1 MVLSASA
8 VSLVS
13 ITVTVL
19 MVAAMLYLVWGA
31 LDSDIH
37 SPSPGTEDRPELDDA
52 EDADADVSASET
64 PDDNTP

>member
-13 ITVTVL
+13 VSVTVL
-19 MVAAMLYLVWGA
+19 MVAAMLYLVWGS

-37 SPSPGTEDRPELDDA
+37 TPSPGSEDHPELDDDGDDSD
-52 EDADADVSASET
+52 EASGEL
-64 PDDNTP
+64 PDGNAA

>member
-1 MVLSASA
+1 MVLSAST

-13 ITVTVL
+13 VAVTVL

-37 SPSPGTEDRPELDDA
+37 SPSPGEDRPELDDA
-52 EDADADVSASET
+52 DDAEADDASGELTEGNAA
-64 PDDNTP
+64 

>member
-13 ITVTVL
+13 VAVTVL

-31 LDSDIH
+31 LGDDIH
-37 SPSPGTEDRPELDDA
+37 TPSPGNEDRPDLDDDDDA
-52 EDADADVSASET
+52 ESDEASSELT
-64 PDDNTP
+64 DGNTA

>member
-1 MVLSASA
+1 MVLSVSA

-37 SPSPGTEDRPELDDA
+37 SPSPGNEDRPELDDV
-52 EDADADVSASET
+52 EDADADESASEL
-64 PDDNTP
+64 PDGNTA

>member
-13 ITVTVL
+13 ITMTVL

-31 LDSDIH
+31 LDSDVH
-37 SPSPGTEDRPELDDA
+37 SPSPDTGDRPELDDA
-52 EDADADVSASET
+52 EDADADEASGEL
-64 PDDNTP
+64 PDGNAA

>member
-19 MVAAMLYLVWGA
+19 MVAAMLYLVWGS
-31 LDSDIH
+31 LDSDVH
-37 SPSPGTEDRPELDDA
+37 TPSPGDTEQPELDEGD
-52 EDADADVSASET
+52 ET
-64 PDDNTP
+64 DGDREELPEGNAA

>member
-13 ITVTVL
+13 VAVTVL

-31 LDSDIH
+31 LGDDIH
-37 SPSPGTEDRPELDDA
+37 TPSPGNEDRPELDDDDA
-52 EDADADVSASET
+52 ESDEASSELT
-64 PDDNTP
+64 DGNTA

>member
-13 ITVTVL
+13 ISATVL
-19 MVAAMLYLVWGA
+19 MVAAMLYLVWGS

-37 SPSPGTEDRPELDDA
+37 SPSPGSEDRPELGDADDA
-52 EDADADVSASET
+52 DDAAGELSDGRSA
-64 PDDNTP
+64 

>member
-1 MVLSASA
+1 MVLSAA
-8 VSLVS
+8 TVSLVS

-37 SPSPGTEDRPELDDA
+37 SPSPGDDDRPELDDA
-52 EDADADVSASET
+52 EEGGSDESASEL
-64 PDDNTP
+64 PDGNAA

>member
-37 SPSPGTEDRPELDDA
+37 SPSPGNEDRPELDDA
-52 EDADADVSASET
+52 EDADADESASEL
-64 PDDNTP
+64 PDGNTA